1 MWSLLIKNGL
11 VVTHQTTMAADIAV
25 QGEKIAAIG
34 SWGSLGEARTVLDAR
49 GMLVLPGLID
59 PHVHIK
65 HPCKGGMTPGDF
77 YDASKTAASGGNTT
91 LIDFAIQWDKEKT
104 LAETVSWRRG
114 DADPDVA
121 IDYAVHACPTR
132 STMETVE
139 AFAGLIQSGIP
150 SLKLYMTYSTQG
162 RMADDGVLLRALEEA
177 GKHGGIVG
185 VHAENDAM
193 CIFNEAECKA
203 RGWTHPRYFP
213 LCKGNIVEAE
223 AVNRAVYL
231 NRHVGGNL
239 YIFHLSTAESLQIVA
254 EAQGRGEHVVAETCT
269 HYLTLDESAL
279 QGDDG
284 CQFICSPPLRSK
296 RDVEALWKGIANG
309 TITIVSSDHCGYTKA
324 QKALGNGNFMQTPNG
339 LPSMELRL
347 SLMYTEGVLKK
358 RISLEQMVGLLTTNA
373 AKTFGMFPQKGC
385 LAPGSDADIVL
396 VDTREEKTVEAG
408 TVFSNA
414 DYTPFAGK
422 KLRGFVRV
430 AVSRGEVIL
439 ENGVFSAARGR
450 GRFVQR
456 SLNNDAA
463 PVEGL
468 CPANAPA
475 GKPSGM

>member
-25 QGEKIAAIG
+25 EGETIAAIG
-34 SWGSLGEARTVLDAR
+34 SWGTLGEAKRVLDAT

-59 PHVHIK
+59 PHVHIR

-77 YDASKTAASGGNTT
+77 YDASRTAASGGNTT
-91 LIDFAIQWDKEKT
+91 FIDFAIQWDKEKS
-104 LAETVSWRRG
+104 LAETVAWRRG

-132 STMETVE
+132 SGMDTVGE
-139 AFAGLIQSGIP
+139 FGGLITSGIP

-177 GKHGGIVG
+177 KQHGGIIG

-193 CIFNEAECKA
+193 CIFNEAEFKA

-223 AVNRAVYL
+223 AVNRVVYL
-231 NRHVGGNL
+231 NRYVGGNL
-239 YIFHLSTAESLQIVA
+239 YIFHLSTAESLDIVA
-254 EAQGRGEHVVAETCT
+254 EAQGRGENVVAETCT
-269 HYLTLDESAL
+269 HYLTLDERCL

-284 CQFICSPPLRSK
+284 CDFICSPPLRSQ
-296 RDVEALWKGIANG
+296 RDVDALWKGIANG
-309 TITIVSSDHCGYTKA
+309 QITIISSDHCGYTKA

-347 SLMYTEGVLKK
+347 SLIYTEGVLKK
-358 RISLEQMVGLLTTNA
+358 RISLEQMVALLTTNA
-373 AKTFGMFPQKGC
+373 AKTFGMFPQKGS
-385 LAPGSDADIVL
+385 LTPGSDADIVL
-396 VDTREEKTVEAG
+396 VNTNEEKRVEAG
-408 TVFSNA
+408 TVFSMS

-422 KLRGFVRV
+422 TLRGFAHAV
-430 AVSRGEVIL
+430 VSRGEVIL
-439 ENGVFSAARGR
+439 ENGVFRAERGR

-456 SLNNDAA
+456 TPGRGHAHRA
-463 PVEGL
+463 
-468 CPANAPA
+468 
-475 GKPSGM
+475 